1 MLVPNVKDV
10 EKKSILDIANDLNEL
25 KSKGQAGTLSNTD
38 LSGGSFTLSNV
49 GNIGGTVLHPVLVNT
64 EVCIGAIGK
73 VQKLPRY
80 LGDKLV
86 AMDILNC
93 SFNADHRVIDG
104 ATVAKFVQKWK
115 SLLESKSLL
124 IAHLK

>member
-1 MLVPNVKDV
+1 MPNVKNV
-10 EKKSILDIANDLNEL
+10 ETKSILEIANDLEVL
-25 KSKGQAGTLSNTD
+25 KTKGQNGTLSSTD
-38 LSGGSFTLSNV
+38 LSGGTFTLSNV

-73 VQKLPRY
+73 VQKLPRFK
-80 LGDKLV
+80 GEHVV
-86 AMDILNC
+86 AVDIMNC

-115 SLLESKSLL
+115 SLLENSSLL

>member
-1 MLVPNVKDV
+1 MPNVKNVDQ
-10 EKKSILDIANDLNEL
+10 KSILEIAQDLEDL
-25 KSKGQAGTLSNTD
+25 KNRGKDGSITNTD
-38 LSGGSFTLSNV
+38 LTGGTFTLSNV

-73 VQKLPRY
+73 VRKLPRY
-80 LGDKLV
+80 KGDQLV
-86 AMDILNC
+86 GVDILNC

-115 SLLESKSLL
+115 SLLENSSLL
-124 IAHLK
+124 VANLK